1 MNIIESVMISIPE
14 AKALLEA
21 RIKEGNVIDLQ
32 NITYKQFSEFSKF
45 DVDRAKLVIETL
57 KNKFK
62 LSHEIVVQIV
72 NICPETAE
80 ELRTLIPPEKLL
92 SKDDISQILKLLD
105 ENRLKS
111 QETSL
116 QSTG

>member
-1 MNIIESVMISIPE
+1 MNIIESTIISIPE

-21 RIKEGNVIDLQ
+21 RIKEGNAIDLQ
-32 NITYKQFSEFSKF
+32 NITYKNLSEFSKF
-45 DVDRAKLVIETL
+45 DVEKAKLIVETL

-62 LSHEIVVQIV
+62 LSHETAVQIV
-72 NICPETAE
+72 NICPETVE

-92 SKDDISQILKLLD
+92 SKDEITQILKLLN
-105 ENRLKS
+105 ENKLKS